1 MDWSQEC
8 MVPVWTGNTVYE
20 ESVMFIQKTDGQTE
34 AAQLL
39 YRAERILKVC
49 SSDRKTVYEEG
60 ADYILQ
66 EGMLARTEESRMP
79 VWEHDEF
86 YGTEPGTFAI
96 SSKREPGKYI
106 RFDGGDVYAAH
117 QVIVTYT
124 HQDGWEGIVPWYQGA
139 ALPGAER
146 RLKERQSLKIVYYG
160 DSIMEG
166 CDVSSRWN
174 MEPFLPQLSDLV
186 TARLASGW
194 GHGQIRG
201 INTALGGT
209 DTAWG
214 LREIQERVCAHEPD
228 LVVMA
233 FGMNDGHW
241 NSPRLY
247 ETNVR
252 EMIARVRE
260 TAPQAEFLL
269 VATMLPN
276 PDGVGWTCWQPM
288 YQWNLKKIAAE
299 VPGVAVAPM
308 TDVSAYLLSRKKFE
322 DMTGNGINH
331 PNDFLVRVYAQV
343 ITASLVQ

>member
-8 MVPVWTGNTVYE
+8 MVPVWTGDTVYE
-20 ESVMFIQKTDGQTE
+20 ESVMFIQKADGLTDT
-34 AAQLL
+34 AQLI

-60 ADYILQ
+60 TDYILQ
-66 EGMLARTEESRMP
+66 DGMLGRLEGSRMP
-79 VWEHDEF
+79 VWEYGEF

-124 HQDGWEGIVPWYQGA
+124 HQDGWEGIVPGYQGT
-139 ALPGAER
+139 ALPGTER
-146 RLKERQSLKIVYYG
+146 RLKERQPLKIVYYG

-166 CDVSSRWN
+166 CDVSSRWKI
-174 MEPFLPQLSDLV
+174 EPFLPKLSDLV

-194 GHGQIRG
+194 SHGHIQGT
-201 INTALGGT
+201 NTALAGT
-209 DTAWG
+209 NTVWG
-214 LREIQERVCAHEPD
+214 LQEIQERVCAHEPD
-228 LVVMA
+228 LVVIA
-233 FGMNDGHW
+233 FGMNDGQW

-247 ETNVR
+247 ETYVR

-260 TAPQAEFLL
+260 TVPFAEFLL

-276 PDGVGWTCWQPM
+276 PDGVGWTCWHPM

-299 VPGVAVAPM
+299 VPGVAVVPM
-308 TDVSAYLLSRKKFE
+308 TDISAYLLSRKKFE

-343 ITASLVQ
+343 IAASLIR